1 MSLWPEVSTGEFS
14 LGYINAGGLRTRV
27 LSAGNS
33 GTPLIFLHG
42 TSGHL
47 EAFIKNILPHSAKFR
62 VFAFDMIGHGYTDKP
77 DHRYEIRDYVRHLL
91 DVCDA
96 LQIERAHI
104 SGESLGGW
112 VAASFAI
119 NHPSRI
125 DRLVLNTAGG
135 LTANPEV
142 MERIYTLS
150 MDAVRN
156 ASRESVRKR
165 LEFLMHD
172 PRHVSD
178 DLVEMRYRIYTQ
190 AGFARTMENI
200 LCLQKMEIR
209 QRNLFKEDELRK
221 ISAPTLVVWTDHD
234 PTAPVSVGERFATL
248 IPNARL
254 EVMKGCGHW
263 PQFEDAE
270 TFNRLEIDFLSGT

>member
-1 MSLWPEVSTGEFS
+1 MSLWPEIATGEFS
-14 LGYINAGGLRTRV
+14 LGYVNAGGVRTRI

-42 TSGHL
+42 TGGHL
-47 EAFIKNILPHSAKFR
+47 EAFTRNILPHSKHFR
-62 VFAFDMIGHGYTDKP
+62 VFALDMIGHGYSDKP
-77 DHRYEIRDYVRHLL
+77 DRPYEIKDYVRHLL

-96 LQIERAHI
+96 LRIERAHV

-119 NHPSRI
+119 NHPSRVA
-125 DRLVLNTAGG
+125 RLVLNTAGG
-135 LTANPEV
+135 LTSNPEV

-150 MDAVRN
+150 MNAVRN

-172 PRHVSD
+172 PRHVSE
-178 DLVEMRYRIYTQ
+178 DLVEMRYQIYTQ
-190 AGFARTMENI
+190 PGFVQAMENI

-209 QRNLFKEDELRK
+209 QRNLIKEDELRK

-270 TFNRLEIDFLSGT
+270 TFNRMEIDFLSRN